1 MGYRARLWRTIDRK
15 KAAYRS
21 KMKPVFMI
29 ALEKQIKPVYE
40 KISETTDI
48 RDIEITRLDNEP
60 VMRAY
65 ERLYKSTAF
74 DFAVFDRR
82 NAKSM
87 KGYNILKGEE
97 EIIEDL
103 IMEEILA
110 YLDLHVG
117 ETVVAV
123 GNTSLV
129 LIRRLL
135 DKLVPD
141 IVEQGVGA
149 GQAQTMLRD
158 SIKSAWHEAKYFR
171 TERIVRTEVNRAA
184 NWGSMKGVKS
194 TEIPHDKVWLSA
206 LYANSRPEHT
216 AGDGQKVD
224 IDSAF
229 YIGGESLMFPGD
241 PAGSAGNVINC
252 LCSMTYETKGADLIA
267 V

>member
-15 KAAYRS
+15 RASYRV
-21 KMKPVFMI
+21 KMKPVFMS
-29 ALEKQIKPVYE
+29 ALEKQIKPVYQ
-40 KISETTDI
+40 KIRETTNI
-48 RDIEITRLDNEP
+48 QDIEILRLDNEP
-60 VMRAY
+60 VAKAY
-65 ERLYKSTAF
+65 KRLYMATAF

-82 NAKSM
+82 QAKSDA
-87 KGYNILKGEE
+87 GYNILKGEE
-97 EIIEDL
+97 EIFEDL

-110 YLDLHVG
+110 YLDMHVG
-117 ETVVAV
+117 ETIVAV
-123 GNTSLV
+123 GDTSLV
-129 LIRRLL
+129 LIKRLL
-135 DKLVPD
+135 DKLVPE

-158 SIKSAWHEAKYFR
+158 QIKSAWHEAKYYR

-224 IDSAF
+224 IDNPF
-229 YIGGESLMFPGD
+229 DIGGEDLMFPGD
-241 PAGSAGNVINC
+241 PGGSAGNTINC